1 MSYKNDNWNT
11 WTIKSDGIPFKS
23 TETAV
28 GDGEQKLGFEF
39 EVNPLGQNFAYDLEI
54 NGERWEVK
62 KLDSDNSFRLGV
74 EVASHYTPIIANVI
88 RVFEKLLYLKN
99 EIIDSQ
105 IGEFLRVCILKIE
118 NTTGRSTTLLL
129 DGLRKNE
136 VSESNLDKA
145 NEIIEDLK
153 GILLKHGTMS
163 LFSSIDGVK
172 KDYNI
177 LDAFKKIII
186 EEISIE
192 EKIKLIG
199 DRDIYNRLLVTN
211 LILDDISIF
220 EVNTLREKL
229 NIIIRGVFDNVKL
242 VLVHENNGY
251 KPITNLQSIYCN
263 RITSGLPRC
272 KLI

>member
-1 MSYKNDNWNT
+1 MIYVNDTWNP
-11 WTIKSDGIPFKS
+11 WTIKSINIPFKS
-23 TETAV
+23 TENAV

-39 EVNPLGQNFAYDLEI
+39 DVVPLGQNFAYDLEI
-54 NGERWEVK
+54 NDERWEVK

-74 EVASHYTPIIANVI
+74 GVATRYTPIISSVI
-88 RVFEKLLYLKN
+88 RILEKLQFIKS
-99 EIIDSQ
+99 EILDSE
-105 IGEFLRVCILKIE
+105 IGFFIKDCILKIE
-118 NTTGRSTTLLL
+118 TNSGRSNTLLL

-153 GILLKHGTMS
+153 SIILKNGTM
-163 LFSSIDGVK
+163 LLYSSIDGFK
-172 KDYNI
+172 REYRI

-192 EKIKLIG
+192 QKINLIG
-199 DRDIYNRLLVTN
+199 DRDIYNRLLITN
-211 LILDDISIF
+211 LIIDDISIF
-220 EVNTLREKL
+220 EDYTLREKL
-229 NIIIRGVFDNVKL
+229 NTIIRSVFENVKL
-242 VLVHENNGY
+242 VLVNENGGY
-251 KPITNLQSIYCN
+251 KPITNLESFYCN